1 MLVPEDR
8 TATAD
13 LTLIAEAAREAA
25 TIAMRYWRHDPQ
37 VWDKGDQGPVSEAD
51 LAVNAMLTATLRAAR
66 PDYGWLSEE
75 SPDDPARLS
84 AQRVFI
90 IDPIDGTRAFIAGED
105 NFAVSIAVA
114 DQGKVVAGAVIL
126 PAKNRLYTGEI
137 GGPALCDGL
146 SIQASDR
153 SDLTGAGILATK
165 SNMTADHW
173 PGGVPDLQRSFRTSL
188 AYRLCLVA
196 QGRFDAMLTLRP
208 SWEWDIAAGALI
220 VAEARGTV
228 TDQSGTALRFNN
240 ARPMVPGVLAAGGDL
255 HSDLVALLEPAAPS
269 A

>member
-196 QGRFDAMLTLRP
+196 EGRYDGMLTFRDA
-208 SWEWDIAAGALI
+208 WEWDIAAGSLI
-220 VAEARGTV
+220 CECAGATV
-228 TDQSGTALRFNN
+228 TDQRGAALRFNAPHPQTAGVIATTPGLHDAIM
-240 ARPMVPGVLAAGGDL
+240 ARL
-255 HSDLVALLEPAAPS
+255 
-269 A
+269 

>member
-1 MLVPEDR
+1 MLAPDSR
-8 TATAD
+8 SASAD

-25 TIAMRYWRHDPQ
+25 LISLRYWRQDPQ

-51 LAVNAMLTATLRAAR
+51 LAVNAMLNATLRAAR

-75 SPDDPARLS
+75 SPDNTARLS

-114 DQGKVVAGAVIL
+114 EQGAVVAGAVIL
-126 PAKNRLYTGEI
+126 PAKNRLYTAEL
-137 GGPALCDGL
+137 GGPALCDGR
-146 SIQASDR
+146 SIRASDR
-153 SDLTGAGILATK
+153 SDLTGAEILATK

-173 PGGVPDLQRSFRTSL
+173 PGGVPDLRRSFRTSL

-196 QGRFDAMLTLRP
+196 EGRFDGMLTFRDA
-208 SWEWDIAAGALI
+208 WEWDIAAGSLI
-220 VAEARGTV
+220 CECAGAMV
-228 TDQSGTALRFNN
+228 TDRRSAALRFN
-240 ARPMVPGVLAAGGDL
+240 AQHPQTAGVIATAPAL
-255 HSDLVALLEPAAPS
+255 HSAIMARL
-269 A
+269 